1 MTCLFSV
8 CRMTKKSTMIQW
20 QSEPRSKTVAFFY
33 FKDFTGTPVVW
44 ERTYFLSR
52 MDPVLAVSS
61 SRVLIITSMQDQ
73 NCVKKNKK
81 RKTLNKSACVFID
94 NDNLTLLITIFYR
107 PVVSILIKN
116 MFSLCLNMMCCCL
129 CLCVRE
135 RVTDAV
141 LLSVHKCPR
150 VTRLHSAFLLC
161 AHPPIDDSS
170 AGRIWGLLPD
180 WKGCG
185 TMTKFRSSASVA
197 VWWE

>member
-1 MTCLFSV
+1 
-8 CRMTKKSTMIQW
+8 
-20 QSEPRSKTVAFFY
+20 
-33 FKDFTGTPVVW
+33 
-44 ERTYFLSR
+44 

-81 RKTLNKSACVFID
+81 RKMLNKSACVFID

-135 RVTDAV
+135 RVTDAI
-141 LLSVHKCPR
+141 LLSVHKRPR

-161 AHPPIDDSS
+161 AHLPTDDSS
-170 AGRIWGLLPD
+170 AGCIWGLLPD

-197 VWWE
+197 VW